1 MMPKS
6 YALVLVVL
14 ATSAFS
20 PVSPSWA
27 QEGGFTPY
35 NPAVSSGEPANGPA
49 TPPVSPLPPQAGSL
63 QGPGNSIPG
72 YGNPGYGNPGF
83 MGPGNAPPTAGLPG
97 PPPTPGATGV
107 MVVDVLVQGYKKT
120 PASKVNSY
128 LRTRKGREFD
138 PQLVQGDV
146 RRLTQSGLFRD
157 VRTFTDNVPGGV
169 VVRFEV
175 FERPT
180 IGYVRFIGN
189 RGIRDKTLIKEA
201 ELKVGESLNQYSVEE
216 GRRKIQEHYRSKGYP
231 KADVSILEGNKPTDE
246 GVVYV
251 VNEGMLE
258 RISSV
263 EFVGNTIASDERL
276 KTQVESKPGFLWY
289 FFRGKVD
296 REKIDADIEKLT
308 AYYRS
313 LGYFRARIGR
323 ELEFDDTGRWLTL
336 RFVIDEGPRYVI
348 RNVSVVGNQKF
359 GTDSLMQQLDMKPG
373 EFFNQAKMNRD
384 LTSLR
389 DAYGSQGHIFADVQA
404 DPRFLEE
411 PGELDLVYRIQEG
424 DVFRVGKI
432 DVNIDGE
439 FPHTRQSVVMNRI
452 SLRPG
457 DILDVRE
464 LRRSEQRLKAS
475 QLFEVD
481 PSKGAPPQL
490 VVVPPDLLGAGTSVV
505 DKPKPRSGSRSYRG
519 QSP

>member
-1 MMPKS
+1 MKPILN
-6 YALVLVVL
+6 LVLWSICLGVASDSL
-14 ATSAFS
+14 AQGTSPFA
-20 PVSPSWA
+20 
-27 QEGGFTPY
+27 
-35 NPAVSSGEPANGPA
+35 
-49 TPPVSPLPPQAGSL
+49 PPVTPLPQT
-63 QGPGNSIPG
+63 PGVLP
-72 YGNPGYGNPGF
+72 PV
-83 MGPGNAPPTAGLPG
+83 PPTAADGAGYLPGEPSSVPLPG
-97 PPPTPGATGV
+97 PPAARTGEPGPT
-107 MVVDVLVQGYKKT
+107 VVDVVVQGHKKT
-120 PASKVNSY
+120 AASKVYSY

-138 PQLVQGDV
+138 PQQVQGDV

-157 VRTFTDNVPGGV
+157 VRTFTDPAPGGV

-175 FERPT
+175 LERAT
-180 IGYVRFIGN
+180 IGYVRFVGN
-189 RGIRDKTLIKEA
+189 RGIRDKALLKQA

-216 GRRKIQEHYRSKGYP
+216 GRRKVQEFYRTKGFP

-251 VNEGMLE
+251 VNEGQLE
-258 RISSV
+258 RISAV
-263 EFVGNTIASDERL
+263 EFVGNSIASSDRL
-276 KTQVESKPGFLWY
+276 KTQIESKPGFLWY

-296 REKIDADIEKLT
+296 RDKIDADIEKLT

-323 ELEFDDTGRWLTL
+323 ELEFDDSGRWLTL

-348 RNVSVVGNQKF
+348 RNVAVVGNQKF
-359 GTDSLMQQLDMKPG
+359 SSDSLLAQLDLRAG
-373 EFFNQAKMNRD
+373 EYFNQAKMNRD
-384 LTSLR
+384 LTALR
-389 DAYGSQGHIFADVQA
+389 DAYGTQGHIFADVQA

-424 DVFRVGKI
+424 DVFRVGNI

-481 PSKGAPPQL
+481 PSKGSPPQL
-490 VVVPPDLLGAGTSVV
+490 TVVPPDLLGPSATVV
-505 DKPKPRSGSRSYRG
+505 DKPKARSGSRPYRG
-519 QSP
+519 QSPE

>member
-1 MMPKS
+1 MKPN
-6 YALVLVVL
+6 YYPLVLL
-14 ATSAFS
+14 AATWAV
-20 PVSPSWA
+20 PVA
-27 QEGGFTPY
+27 L
-35 NPAVSSGEPANGPA
+35 A
-49 TPPVSPLPPQAGSL
+49 
-63 QGPGNSIPG
+63 QGPGPAFNSP
-72 YGNPGYGNPGF
+72 PVTPLPQTPL
-83 MGPGNAPPTAGLPG
+83 GPPPAPSPTPESIGLPG
-97 PPPTPGATGV
+97 GVPNPYALPGPSPAASQAAGP
-107 MVVDVLVQGYKKT
+107 MVVDVVVQGHSKT
-120 PASKVNSY
+120 PVSKVYSY

-138 PQLVQGDV
+138 AQQVQGDV

-157 VRTFTDNVPGGV
+157 VRTFTDPVQGGV
-169 VVRFEV
+169 IVRFEV
-175 FERPT
+175 FERAT
-180 IGYVRFIGN
+180 VGYVRFVGN
-189 RGIRDKTLIKEA
+189 RGIRDKTLLKQA

-216 GRRKIQEHYRSKGYP
+216 GRRKLQEYYRTKGFP

-263 EFVGNTIASDERL
+263 EFVGNTIASNDRL
-276 KTQVESKPGFLWY
+276 KTQIESKPGFLWY

-323 ELEFDDTGRWLTL
+323 ELEFDESGRWLTL
-336 RFVIDEGPRYVI
+336 RFVIDEGPRYVV

-359 GTDSLMQQLDMKPG
+359 SADSLLSQLNLKSG

-404 DPRFLEE
+404 DPRFLED
-411 PGELDLVYRIQEG
+411 PGELDLVYRVQEG
-424 DVFRVGKI
+424 DVFRVGNI
-432 DVNIDGE
+432 GVNIDGE

-490 VVVPPDLLGAGTSVV
+490 VVVPPDLLGAGATVV
-505 DKPKPRSGSRSYRG
+505 DKPKSRSGSRSYRG
-519 QSP
+519 QSPE